1 MKEIKTIGQ
10 ARQAGKEFGQE
21 MNARDERLEFDFKDL
36 AASIK
41 DAGVNDFDTDTL
53 AALLALPDNQFRI
66 LAPVFLDALEG
77 EYNKTNN
84 QLLMLRTLNLT
95 GQTYEDIREEYQA
108 LCDELDSTMENVS
121 AIKIS
126 FMKEMI
132 GLFYNS
138 ISEIDGVEKCILN
151 VPVEV
156 CRQDVRL
163 PEYAHLTDSG
173 MDVFALEDVT
183 INPGETKIIPTGIK
197 VRIPKGYEIQV
208 RDKSGRALKTK
219 LRVANAPG
227 TIDCG
232 YRDEIGVIIENIE
245 PFIRHA
251 DIDENGR
258 LYNVEFGSSYTIE
271 RGQKFAQL
279 VLAKVPKIAWV
290 PVESVADSED
300 RGGGFGSTGLN

>member
-1 MKEIKTIGQ
+1 
-10 ARQAGKEFGQE
+10 
-21 MNARDERLEFDFKDL
+21 
-36 AASIK
+36 
-41 DAGVNDFDTDTL
+41 
-53 AALLALPDNQFRI
+53 
-66 LAPVFLDALEG
+66 
-77 EYNKTNN
+77 
-84 QLLMLRTLNLT
+84 MLRTLNVT
-95 GQTYEDIREEYQA
+95 GQTYDSIREEYD
-108 LCDELDSTMENVS
+108 LICHELDESS
-121 AIKIS
+121 GKIAQIKID
-126 FMKEMI
+126 FMKELV

-138 ISEIDGVEKCILN
+138 IAEIDGIEKTILN
-151 VPVEV
+151 VFVEV
-156 CRQDVRL
+156 CRPHVRL

-173 MDVFALEDVT
+173 MDVFALEEVT

-245 PFIRHA
+245 PFIRRA

-290 PVESVADSED
+290 PVESVADDED